1 MSLVVDASMAIAWL
15 FPEQQTEVSRAAL
28 KRVASEGAFA
38 PSLWKLE
45 VANVLRISV
54 RRKQCDEAFSASS
67 LDLLSRLQVTI
78 DQETDDHAWGQ
89 TRKLAADYDLTIYDA
104 AYLELALRR
113 DCVLATLDGKLALAA
128 RRAGL
133 ETMSEIAP

>member
-1 MSLVVDASMAIAWL
+1 VSIVVDASMAIAWL
-15 FPEQQTEVSRAAL
+15 FPEQQTASSRSAL
-28 KRVASEGAFA
+28 QRVAAEGAYA

-54 RRKQCDEAFSASS
+54 RRKQCDEAFASSS
-67 LDLLSRLQVTI
+67 LDLLARLQVNI
-78 DQETDDHAWGQ
+78 DQETDAHAWGR
-89 TRKLAADYDLTIYDA
+89 TRKLAGDFDLTIYDA

-113 DCVLATLDGKLALAA
+113 EGVLATLDGKLALAA